1 MSSTKTAPHKRTR
14 TTTKHHSS
22 SHSKFARP
30 GEGRWSTIRWGRL
43 SIRGW
48 VELLAIFIA
57 LVVLYAILFVR
68 REHVEYRPAHT
79 FSVHDPAFFG
89 SAHAAA
95 NPVPIEGNRIT
106 LLHNGNGIFPVMLES
121 IRGAKTTINFEAFLF
136 HSGGV
141 GNQFIDALIE
151 RAQHGVE
158 VRVLLDGIGSGTDL
172 ENSDVQKLKD
182 GGCKF
187 AYYHPTRALR
197 VDRLNRRSHR
207 RVLVVDGKVAF
218 TGGVGFADEW
228 QGDGAKP
235 DNWREVHAKLEGPM
249 VAQLQSAFQQHW
261 LSETGE
267 MLSGDGHF
275 PPLEKAGDLKT
286 QVTTSDEFTVAA
298 LPLIQAVAIAA
309 AEKTIYITNPYC
321 TPTDEQIYLLGE
333 AVKRG
338 VDVKMI
344 LPGQH
349 NDQPATKAAGRG
361 SYGKLLEA
369 GVKLYE
375 FKPTM
380 IHSKTM
386 VVDGMFAM
394 FGTSNLDAR
403 SSLIN
408 EEIDVTVYDA
418 SFGAEM
424 DRVFREDLKN
434 CQEYKLEDFKKRSL
448 KERLT
453 EWLVYPFHSQL

>member
-1 MSSTKTAPHKRTR
+1 M
-14 TTTKHHSS
+14 
-22 SHSKFARP
+22 
-30 GEGRWSTIRWGRL
+30 
-43 SIRGW
+43 
-48 VELLAIFIA
+48 
-57 LVVLYAILFVR
+57 
-68 REHVEYRPAHT
+68 
-79 FSVHDPAFFG
+79 
-89 SAHAAA
+89 
-95 NPVPIEGNRIT
+95 
-106 LLHNGNGIFPVMLES
+106 
-121 IRGAKTTINFEAFLF
+121 
-136 HSGGV
+136 
-141 GNQFIDALIE
+141 
-151 RAQHGVE
+151 
-158 VRVLLDGIGSGTDL
+158 
-172 ENSDVQKLKD
+172 QKLKD

-197 VDRLNRRSHR
+197 VDRLNRRTHR

-228 QGDGAKP
+228 QGNGDKP

-261 LSETGE
+261 LGETGE
-267 MLSGDGHF
+267 MLTGEGHF
-275 PPLEKAGDLKT
+275 PVLQRAGNLKV

-321 TPTDEQIYLLGE
+321 TPTDDQVYLLGE

-361 SYGKLLEA
+361 SYGKLLDA
-369 GVKLYE
+369 GVKIYE
-375 FKPTM
+375 FTPTM

-386 VVDGMFAM
+386 VVDGMFSM

-408 EEIDVTVYDA
+408 QEIDVTVHDA
-418 SFGAEM
+418 GFGAEM
-424 DRVFREDLKN
+424 DRVFREDLEN
-434 CQEYKLEDFKKRSL
+434 CKEYKLEDFKKRSL
-448 KERLT
+448 KERFT
-453 EWLVYPFHSQL
+453 EWLVLPFHSQL

>member
-1 MSSTKTAPHKRTR
+1 
-14 TTTKHHSS
+14 
-22 SHSKFARP
+22 
-30 GEGRWSTIRWGRL
+30 
-43 SIRGW
+43 
-48 VELLAIFIA
+48 
-57 LVVLYAILFVR
+57 
-68 REHVEYRPAHT
+68 
-79 FSVHDPAFFG
+79 
-89 SAHAAA
+89 
-95 NPVPIEGNRIT
+95 
-106 LLHNGNGIFPVMLES
+106 MLES
-121 IRGAKTTINFEAFLF
+121 IRGAKRTINFEAFLF
-136 HSGGV
+136 HSGEIGTK
-141 GNQFIDALIE
+141 FIDALID
-151 RAQHGVE
+151 RAKAGVE
-158 VRVLLDGIGSGTDL
+158 VRIILDGIGSGSDL
-172 ENSDVQKLKD
+172 NNSDVKKLTD

-187 AYYHPTRALR
+187 AYYHPTKALR
-197 VDRLNRRSHR
+197 VDRLNRHTHR

-261 LSETGE
+261 LAETGE
-267 MLSGDGHF
+267 MLTGDGHF
-275 PPLEKAGDLKT
+275 PVLQPTGNLKV

-298 LPLIQAVAIAA
+298 LPLIQAVSLAA

-338 VDVKMI
+338 VEVKMI
-344 LPGQH
+344 LPGKH

-369 GVKLYE
+369 GVKIYE
-375 FKPTM
+375 FTPTM

-386 VVDGMFAM
+386 VVDGMFSM

-434 CQEYKLEDFKKRSL
+434 SKEYKLEDFKKRPL
-448 KERLT
+448 KERFT
-453 EWLVYPFHSQL
+453 EWIVYPFHSQL

>member
-1 MSSTKTAPHKRTR
+1 MSATKTPPRKRTKTA
-14 TTTKHHSS
+14 TKSPSS
-22 SHSKFARP
+22 PKFARP
-30 GEGRWSTIRWGRL
+30 GEGRWSTIRWGKL

-48 VELLAIFIA
+48 VELLLVFIA
-57 LVVLYAILFVR
+57 AICLYAILFVR
-68 REHVEYRPAHT
+68 RQHIEYRPAHT
-79 FSVHDPAFFG
+79 FSVQDPAFFS
-89 SAHAAA
+89 SAHAAT

-106 LLHNGNGIFPVMLES
+106 LLHNGNGIFPVMLEA
-121 IRGAKTTINFEAFLF
+121 IRGAKKTVNFEAFLF
-136 HSGGV
+136 HSGEI
-141 GNQFIDALIE
+141 GNQFIEALVD
-151 RAQHGVE
+151 RAKHGVE

-172 ENSDVQKLKD
+172 KNSDVQRLTD

-197 VDRLNRRSHR
+197 VDRLNRRTHR

-218 TGGVGFADEW
+218 TGGAGFADEW
-228 QGDGAKP
+228 RGDGAKP
-235 DNWREVHAKLEGPM
+235 ENWREVHAKLEGPM

-267 MLSGDGHF
+267 MLSGAGHF
-275 PPLEKAGDLKT
+275 PLLEKAGDLKT

-321 TPTDEQIYLLGE
+321 TPTDEQVHLLGE

-344 LPGQH
+344 LPGKH

-369 GVKLYE
+369 GVKIYE

-408 EEIDVTVYDA
+408 EEIDVSVYDA
-418 SFGAEM
+418 SFGTEM

-448 KERLT
+448 KERVT

>member
-1 MSSTKTAPHKRTR
+1 MSATKTAPRKQ
-14 TTTKHHSS
+14 TKTSS
-22 SHSKFARP
+22 SSKFARP

-48 VELLAIFIA
+48 VELLAIFVGI
-57 LVVLYAILFVR
+57 VILYAILFVR
-68 REHVEYRPAHT
+68 REHIEYRPAHT

-121 IRGAKTTINFEAFLF
+121 IRGAQKTINFEAFLF
-136 HSGGV
+136 HSGEV
-141 GNQFIDALIE
+141 GNQFINALIE

-218 TGGVGFADEW
+218 TGGAGFADEW

-267 MLSGDGHF
+267 MLSGAGHF
-275 PPLEKAGDLKT
+275 PPLERAGDLKV

-309 AEKTIYITNPYC
+309 AEKTIYITNPY
-321 TPTDEQIYLLGE
+321 
-333 AVKRG
+333 
-338 VDVKMI
+338 
-344 LPGQH
+344 
-349 NDQPATKAAGRG
+349 
-361 SYGKLLEA
+361 
-369 GVKLYE
+369 
-375 FKPTM
+375 
-380 IHSKTM
+380 
-386 VVDGMFAM
+386 
-394 FGTSNLDAR
+394 
-403 SSLIN
+403 
-408 EEIDVTVYDA
+408 
-418 SFGAEM
+418 
-424 DRVFREDLKN
+424 
-434 CQEYKLEDFKKRSL
+434 
-448 KERLT
+448 
-453 EWLVYPFHSQL
+453 